1 MLARFVNGVN
11 VPVGPNF
18 DVTTEVMHEDEFTS
32 SPGIEKPEEISVW
45 LDTLRELEKLGQG
58 QSTSSRPGSS
68 GADRDSS
75 FSKIDENNVELPS
88 PDQLFKWLDSIPP
101 LDGSKV
107 DTEKQ
112 NGNKESTHHN
122 EPVNSESRHILESQ
136 LILIISVCVGTVI
149 LVVALLAIVIVLK
162 RKHKSSKLVHE
173 KVMEAPKNQT
183 VYTLE
188 GQEVFMGIP
197 TNNQIWKEL
206 QTLPP
211 TASSV
216 VQ

>member
-1 MLARFVNGVN
+1 MNGVN
-11 VPVGPNF
+11 VPLEQNI
-18 DVTTEVMHEDEFTS
+18 DVTTEVMHEDGFTS

-45 LDTLRELEKLGQG
+45 LDTLRELEKQGNG
-58 QSTSSRPGSS
+58 QSTSSRPDSS
-68 GADRDSS
+68 GADSDSQL
-75 FSKIDENNVELPS
+75 SKIDKNNVELPS
-88 PDQLFKWLDSIPP
+88 PDKLFKWLDSIPP
-101 LDGSKV
+101 LDGRKV

-112 NGNKESTHHN
+112 NDNKESTHHN
-122 EPVNSESRHILESQ
+122 KPVNRGSRHILESQ
-136 LILIISVCVGTVI
+136 LILIISVCGGTVI
-149 LVVALLAIVIVLK
+149 LFIALLGIVIVLK

-183 VYTLE
+183 VFSLE

-197 TNNQIWKEL
+197 ANNQIWKEL